1 MAEGPDRRME
11 SGRISRERKVMILSG
26 KSPGQTDRSGSRPS
40 RRNPEERNRQS
51 RNPGAGMTPLP
62 WRNI

>member
-11 SGRISRERKVMILSG
+11 SSQTSRDWKVMSLSG
-26 KSPGQTDRSGSRPS
+26 ESPGQTDRSGRRPS
-40 RRNPEERNRQS
+40 RRNPEV
-51 RNPGAGMTPLP
+51 GMTPLP

>member
-11 SGRISRERKVMILSG
+11 SGRISRDRKVMILSG

-40 RRNPEERNRQS
+40 RRNP
-51 RNPGAGMTPLP
+51 GVGMTPLP

>member
-11 SGRISRERKVMILSG
+11 SGRISRDRKVMILSG
-26 KSPGQTDRSGSRPS
+26 KSPGQIDLSGSRPS

-51 RNPGAGMTPLP
+51 RNPGVGMTPLP

>member
-1 MAEGPDRRME
+1 MEDPDRRME

-26 KSPGQTDRSGSRPS
+26 KSPGQTDRSGRRPS
-40 RRNPEERNRQS
+40 RRNPEERNRRL
-51 RNPGAGMTPLP
+51 RNLRVGTIPLP